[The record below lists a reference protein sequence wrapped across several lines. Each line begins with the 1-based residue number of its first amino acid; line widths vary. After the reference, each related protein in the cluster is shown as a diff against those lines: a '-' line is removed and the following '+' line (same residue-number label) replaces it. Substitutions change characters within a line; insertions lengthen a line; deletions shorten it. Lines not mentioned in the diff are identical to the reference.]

1 MYTYM
6 CCQCIRCEAQIV
18 LEDRAD
24 TNLLH
29 KPPRPRPGREA
40 CPYCRAVFVPQS
52 YYVRWSPEPEVGV
65 QLLSGAPFLIF
76 RPLKDHVEGL
86 SVSRI
91 DTCGIHFAVQKYD
104 PEQSPLFR
112 RWLPKVKKTCL
123 IRES

>member
-6 CCQCIRCEAQIV
+6 CCRCIRCEAQIV

-52 YYVRWSPEPEVGV
+52 YYVRE
-65 QLLSGAPFLIF
+65 SG
-76 RPLKDHVEGL
+76 
-86 SVSRI
+86 
-91 DTCGIHFAVQKYD
+91 
-104 PEQSPLFR
+104 SPLALR
-112 RWLPKVKKTCL
+112 A
-123 IRES
+123 